1 MFYTYV
7 QNNSYGVFDVD
18 DNVKHYVIIE
28 ADSAKEA
35 DKKARNLGIYFNGVE
50 NDIDCPCCGDRWD
63 KADDPDFGING
74 TEKPE
79 IYGQSVLEFIKERE
93 KWIWKEE
100 AIVYYKDGKV
110 EVFSALTSTSKKL
123 TEVVK

>member
-1 MFYTYV
+1 MFYTYD
-7 QNNSYGVFDVD
+7 QNNSGGVFKVN

-35 DKKARNLGIYFNGVE
+35 DEKAESIGLYFDGVKNGR
-50 NDIDCPCCGDRWD
+50 DCPCCGDRWC

-79 IYGQSVLEFIKERE
+79 IWGQSVLKYLKEKE
-93 KWIWKEE
+93 WSLWKDE
-100 AIVYYKDGKV
+100 AIIYYKDGKV
-110 EVFSALTSTSKKL
+110 TVLSEKDLYDK
-123 TEVVK
+123 